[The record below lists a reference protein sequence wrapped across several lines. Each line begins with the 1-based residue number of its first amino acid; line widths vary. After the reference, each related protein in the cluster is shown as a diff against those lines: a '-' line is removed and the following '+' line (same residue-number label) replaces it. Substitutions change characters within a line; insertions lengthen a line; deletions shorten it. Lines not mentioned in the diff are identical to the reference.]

1 VSQLHHQQQRHH
13 PIGSRSG
20 GSRSQR
26 DSKRKEAALKDA
38 AVKEK
43 FVEFRAKG
51 WSFDRISKALET
63 SKQTLI
69 HWSRELQ
76 LDIRNR
82 RAIEREALLEQYS
95 LTCEARIQLI
105 GDLMGKLRQ
114 ELMSRNLANVSSE
127 RLFDMALKALEE
139 WQSISPE
146 MKLGIE
152 EDVWQSLNKSMEK
165 TVSSWS
171 V

>member
-1 VSQLHHQQQRHH
+1 
-13 PIGSRSG
+13 
-20 GSRSQR
+20 
-26 DSKRKEAALKDA
+26 
-38 AVKEK
+38 
-43 FVEFRAKG
+43 
-51 WSFDRISKALET
+51 LE
-63 SKQTLI
+63 
-69 HWSRELQ
+69 

-105 GDLMGKLRQ
+105 GDLMGMLRQ
-114 ELMSRNLANVSSE
+114 ELMSRNLANVTSE

-146 MKLGIE
+146 MKLGVE
-152 EDVWQSLNKSMEK
+152 EDAFISLNKSMEK
-165 TVSSWS
+165 TVLNWS